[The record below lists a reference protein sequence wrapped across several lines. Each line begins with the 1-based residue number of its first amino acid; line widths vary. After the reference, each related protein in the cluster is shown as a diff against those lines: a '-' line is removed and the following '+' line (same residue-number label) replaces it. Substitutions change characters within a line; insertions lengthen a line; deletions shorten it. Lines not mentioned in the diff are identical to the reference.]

1 MSEASTSSRPE
12 SFTIEELLAHAEA
25 GKIRVPEFQRGFRWA
40 SKEVIEL
47 FDSIRRGYPIG
58 SALLWRRPAE
68 RASVRLGDLTIDA
81 PKQQDAL
88 WVVDGQQRVT
98 TLVNAISPSVDPGSV
113 FAVAYLPAQDRF
125 VRSKEVRAELAIA
138 LPDLF
143 DISRLFTWLQS
154 NPDAL
159 EYAEQLQRVTT
170 ILRGFALQATV
181 VIGGDE
187 EELRRIFGRIN
198 TAGKPLTAAE
208 VFDAINRTT
217 DAGGQTRS
225 LGNISDTLAAHTTFG
240 VLPTSLVHQALLVRR
255 HPDISRSPNA
265 EFEPDRRASSDF
277 PEEGRDETFVST
289 ERALHAAIAFLQR
302 EVGVPHI
309 TFLPQNFLLLVTSRF
324 FAFFPEPEP
333 RTTHLLTRWFW
344 RAASR
349 ASRLGLTGATN
360 TTRGLAGLIRK
371 NDEHGSIQR
380 LLEEVA
386 LVSDGDGDLLDI
398 DFRSFRTN
406 QAASKIVLCAM
417 WARGPRSLQTGEV
430 ISDVD
435 LAAALAEADTPGE
448 VVPEVFPRAR
458 LRKEVRLS
466 VGNRLILEGDD
477 KRFLEW
483 VADGGI
489 IADDAIFASH
499 FVNRESLSRADTDPS
514 EVVENRERTI
524 AASVE
529 TFIRIRAGL
538 GMDDTPALG
547 SLNLDEVF
555 G

>member
-68 RASVRLGDLTIDA
+68 RARVRLGDLVIDA
-81 PKQQDAL
+81 PKQQDSL
-88 WVVDGQQRVT
+88 WVVDGQQRIT
-98 TLVNAISPSVDPGSV
+98 TLVNAISPNVDPGSV
-113 FAVAYLPAQDRF
+113 FAVAYLPAHDRF
-125 VRSKEVRAELAIA
+125 VRPKEVRAELAIA

-143 DISRLFTWLQS
+143 DIPRLFTWLQS
-154 NPDAL
+154 NPEAL

-170 ILRGFALQATV
+170 ILRGFSLQATV
-181 VIGGDE
+181 VSGADE
-187 EELRRIFGRIN
+187 QELRRIFDRIN
-198 TAGKPLTAAE
+198 TAGKRLTAAE

-240 VLPTSLVHQALLVRR
+240 VLPTPLVHQALLVRR

-289 ERALHAAIAFLQR
+289 ERALHSTIAFLQR

-309 TFLPQNFLLLVTSRF
+309 TFLPQNFLFLVASRF

-371 NDEHGSIQR
+371 DDEHGSIQR

-386 LVSDGDGDLLDI
+386 LVGDGDALDI

-417 WARGPRSLQTGEV
+417 WARAPRSLQTGEV

-435 LAAALAEADTPGE
+435 LAAALAEADTPGIAVAE
-448 VVPEVFPRAR
+448 IFPRAK
-458 LRKEVRLS
+458 LRKEVQLS
-466 VGNRLILEGDD
+466 VGNRLILDRDD

-483 VADGGI
+483 LADGGTV
-489 IADDAIFASH
+489 ADDAVFASH
-499 FVNRESLSRADTDPS
+499 FVDMESLSRADKDPS
-514 EVVENRERTI
+514 EVVERRERTI
-524 AASVE
+524 AVSVE
-529 TFIRIRAGL
+529 SFIRTRAGL

-547 SLNLDEVF
+547 SLDLDEVF

>member
-68 RASVRLGDLTIDA
+68 RAKVRLGDLAIDA
-81 PKQQDAL
+81 PTQQDAL

-113 FAVAYLPAQDRF
+113 FAVAYLPAHDRF
-125 VRSKEVRAELAIA
+125 VRPKEVRAELAIA

-143 DISRLFTWLQS
+143 DIPRLFTWLQS
-154 NPDAL
+154 NPEAL

-170 ILRGFALQATV
+170 ILRGFSLQATV
-181 VIGGDE
+181 VSGADE
-187 EELRRIFGRIN
+187 QELRRIFDRIN
-198 TAGKPLTAAE
+198 TAGKRLTAAE

-225 LGNISDTLAAHTTFG
+225 LGNISDSLAAHTTFG
-240 VLPTSLVHQALLVRR
+240 VIPTALVHQALLVRR
-255 HPDISRSPNA
+255 HPDISRSPKA

-289 ERALHAAIAFLQR
+289 ERALYATIAFLQR

-309 TFLPQNFLLLVTSRF
+309 TFLPQNFLLLVAARF

-333 RTTHLLTRWFW
+333 RTSYLLTRWFW

-349 ASRLGLTGATN
+349 ASRLGLTGATG
-360 TTRGLAGLIRK
+360 TTRGLAGLIRRG
-371 NDEHGSIQR
+371 DEYGSIQR
-380 LLEEVA
+380 LLDEVA
-386 LVSDGDGDLLDI
+386 LEDAALDI

-406 QAASKIVLCAM
+406 QAASKLVLCAM
-417 WARGPRSLQTGEV
+417 WAREPRSLRTGE
-430 ISDVD
+430 ILSDVD
-435 LAAALAEADTPGE
+435 LAAALADADTPSA
-448 VVPEVFPRAR
+448 VVAEIFPRAR
-458 LRKEVRLS
+458 LDKNVRLS
-466 VGNRLILEGDD
+466 AGNRVVLGGDD

-483 VADGGI
+483 VADGGTVENE
-489 IADDAIFASH
+489 AVSASH
-499 FVNRESLSRADTDPS
+499 FIDREALTRTDMDMS
-514 EVVENRERTI
+514 EFVERRELAI
-524 AASVE
+524 AGAVE
-529 TFIRIRAGL
+529 TFIRVRAGL

-547 SLNLDEVF
+547 SLDLDEVF